1 MKNIGCTFLIATFVI
16 CGLTAMARAEDQ
28 RPGIFSYAYQ
38 GLVVG
43 GGVGLAAGYWAASDD
58 LWKDSGSRSRDW
70 KPMAYGVGIGA
81 LVGSGVGLTLGII
94 DTTQNK
100 PGRTHYILRD
110 MAYGVGFGATAGAII
125 GGLTAISA
133 KDGTGAA
140 KDILLGTSIGIIS
153 GAVLG
158 GVVGFLEGEHARHA
172 RSELDP
178 ENQRFALTVMPVV
191 AAGGKLA
198 YLPGLLARY

>member
-1 MKNIGCTFLIATFVI
+1 MKNMARALLIAAFVI
-16 CGLTAMARAEDQ
+16 CGLTATARADDQ
-28 RPGIFSYAYQ
+28 RPGVFTYAYQ

-43 GGVGLAAGYWAASDD
+43 GGVGLAAGYLAASDD
-58 LWKDSGSRSRDW
+58 LWKDNGSQSRDW
-70 KPMAYGVGIGA
+70 KPIAYGVGIGA

-110 MAYGVGFGATAGAII
+110 MAYGVGFGATAGAIV

-133 KDGTGAA
+133 KDGTEAG

-158 GVVGFLEGEHARHA
+158 GVVGFLEGQHAQHA
-172 RSELDP
+172 HSELET
-178 ENQRFALTVMPVV
+178 ENQRFALSVMPVV
-191 AAGGKLA
+191 GAGGKLT
-198 YLPGLLARY
+198 YLPALFARY

>member
-1 MKNIGCTFLIATFVI
+1 
-16 CGLTAMARAEDQ
+16 
-28 RPGIFSYAYQ
+28 
-38 GLVVG
+38 
-43 GGVGLAAGYWAASDD
+43 
-58 LWKDSGSRSRDW
+58 
-70 KPMAYGVGIGA
+70 
-81 LVGSGVGLTLGII
+81 
-94 DTTQNK
+94 
-100 PGRTHYILRD
+100 